1 MAGRP
6 QVSWP
11 RRETRQVRVRGV
23 AIGGGAA
30 VSVQTMTK
38 TDTADVAATV
48 AQIKQALAAGADL
61 VRLAVPNQDA
71 ARGFADIRQQLDAPL
86 VADIHFDYKLAL
98 AAIAGGADKIRINP
112 GNIGDV
118 FSTIGDHLQTLFT
131 NTTLLNWDPDIAD
144 LEATRPIAQAG
155 DIMHGLANLMLPL
168 VMGGDMDPDTLA
180 IVTEVMHFIA
190 SPVTGLLMGALGP
203 VLSPLV
209 EFGNSVGDIF
219 ASLGGE
225 DPLSVLQELY
235 DLPARVL
242 GSIFNG
248 SELSLD
254 FLIPLIADAGV
265 LPEGL
270 EIESL
275 SLGLGG
281 LLSPGLSGL
290 PVGGDI
296 DQMAEDLINTGIGG
310 SLWNSVGLVI
320 PGVFELDAN
329 GVGPLGS
336 LVAFSQIVAGA
347 IGWEGGG
354 NPLADLSY
362 PIMPILDWFGGE
374 G

>member
-1 MAGRP
+1 VQPLTTRPWITSGIAVVGAGLIA
-6 QVSWP
+6 
-11 RRETRQVRVRGV
+11 V
-23 AIGGGAA
+23 APVAPHTPDLHMPDVQLTAFDPFGAWIDVFNTSSANAEA
-30 VSVQTMTK
+30 VA
-38 TDTADVAATV
+38 DTFFVAP
-48 AQIKQALAAGADL
+48 GAVL
-61 VRLAVPNQDA
+61 
-71 ARGFADIRQQLDAPL
+71 QQLL
-86 VADIHFDYKLAL
+86 VNQVGYLGDI
-98 AAIAGGADKIRINP
+98 ISNP